1 MISRFPATFFRSTDI
16 ASIGQPTSWAN
27 EPLRNT
33 SFDGGELTNGSFGPS
48 APQRACAARRRRG
61 RQRRGGRHVSRDID
75 TSRVAFCGTE
85 NISTPNLSYA
95 AQYLAC
101 ALPCERFTPVLAENR
116 ASLGASA
123 VRYSFT
129 VTDPPSAFCRSPG
142 APVHS
147 INNGLSRAGLC
158 KKAVSKLTVRRATD

>member
-1 MISRFPATFFRSTDI
+1 MGQGDQVRRPQAGVISRFPATFFRSTDI

-85 NISTPNLSYA
+85 NISTLTRLTPLNSSPAPSPVNASRLSSRKTVHHSGPVRFA
-95 AQYLAC
+95 A
-101 ALPCERFTPVLAENR
+101 
-116 ASLGASA
+116 
-123 VRYSFT
+123 
-129 VTDPPSAFCRSPG
+129 PSP
-142 APVHS
+142 
-147 INNGLSRAGLC
+147 
-158 KKAVSKLTVRRATD
+158 